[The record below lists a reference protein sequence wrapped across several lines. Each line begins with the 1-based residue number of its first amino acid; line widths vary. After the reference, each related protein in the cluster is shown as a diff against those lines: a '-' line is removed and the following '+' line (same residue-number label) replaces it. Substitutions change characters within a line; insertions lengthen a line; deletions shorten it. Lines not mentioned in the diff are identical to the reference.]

1 MKGLLLKDW
10 YVLCR
15 QWRVMLI
22 FHMIYAAVAAFS
34 GMAFLFAAMNVFV
47 GMLTVQTVM
56 ALDERSKWDSVA
68 VTLPVSRKEFV
79 LEKYVLG
86 LLSGLFVTFLTAGVM
101 LAAGLLA
108 PGKARFFGVPGMLI
122 VFACGCLCMAL
133 ELPVIFRFG
142 TTKGRIWMIAVM
154 AIVGGLA
161 GASASL
167 TGQGDMARAD
177 AGQIME
183 SMTGFPAAGVL
194 AEALAIAAV
203 SFVIS
208 LKFYEKREF

>member
-15 QWRVMLI
+15 QWRVMLV

-34 GMAFLFAAMNVFV
+34 GMAFLFAAMNVFI

-56 ALDERSKWDSVA
+56 VLDERSKWDSVA
-68 VTLPVSRKEFV
+68 VTLPISRKEFV

-108 PGKARFFGVPGMLI
+108 PGKARFFGFPSMLI

-142 TTKGRIWMIAVM
+142 TAKGRIWMVAVM
-154 AIVGGLA
+154 ALVGGMT
-161 GASASL
+161 GAAASL
-167 TGQGDMARAD
+167 TDNGDMAKAE

-183 SMTGFPAAGVL
+183 NMTLLPAVGVL
-194 AEALAIAAV
+194 AAVLAVVAV

-208 LKFYEKREF
+208 LRAYKKREF

>member
-68 VTLPVSRKEFV
+68 VTLPV
-79 LEKYVLG
+79 
-86 LLSGLFVTFLTAGVM
+86 LS
-101 LAAGLLA
+101 
-108 PGKARFFGVPGMLI
+108 LI
-122 VFACGCLCMAL
+122 H
-133 ELPVIFRFG
+133 I
-142 TTKGRIWMIAVM
+142 
-154 AIVGGLA
+154 
-161 GASASL
+161 
-167 TGQGDMARAD
+167 
-177 AGQIME
+177 
-183 SMTGFPAAGVL
+183 
-194 AEALAIAAV
+194 
-203 SFVIS
+203 
-208 LKFYEKREF
+208 